1 MSIHQEFCKVNLAK
15 TDYKIQ
21 SYAKLL
27 SKEEIDSK
35 HEELKSSVM
44 PTSFNS
50 LLLSCA

>member
-1 MSIHQEFCKVNLAK
+1 MSIHQEFCKIDLSK

-35 HEELKSSVM
+35 YLQNIYKQM
-44 PTSFNS
+44 GGK
-50 LLLSCA
+50 